1 MKKGGIWGWCEAE
14 QRQMQTPGSHRDDL
28 QLCAN
33 NHAIASYI
41 DDVYITEGVYSLVCF
56 QNYTLVYT
64 KIFGIVC
71 TKRLIGIIFT

>member
-1 MKKGGIWGWCEAE
+1 V
-14 QRQMQTPGSHRDDL
+14 RQNRDRCKPLILTETIFNYVQIIVQL
-28 QLCAN
+28 QAMC
-33 NHAIASYI
+33 II